1 MTKKGNTNALKE
13 VKKDGLIQIRVSS
26 GEKEEIQKASGGNVS
41 SYLIGLHDK
50 NVGK

>member
-1 MTKKGNTNALKE
+1 MHKSKHPNFKE
-13 VKKDGLIQIRVSS
+13 VKKDGRFYIRVN
-26 GEKEEIQKASGGNVS
+26 GEKKEEIKKASGGNVS